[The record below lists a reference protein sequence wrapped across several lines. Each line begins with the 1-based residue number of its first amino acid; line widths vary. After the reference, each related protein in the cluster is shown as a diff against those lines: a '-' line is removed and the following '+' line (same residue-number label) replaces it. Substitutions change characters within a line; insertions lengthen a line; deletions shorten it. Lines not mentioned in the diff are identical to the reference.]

1 MRSTGTVTG
10 AGTGTGA
17 GTDTGTGTGADTG
30 TDAVTVT
37 VMAAAVIGLDTG
49 PPHGEHCRVS
59 HNRALERRAQGGSK
73 SWEK

>member
-17 GTDTGTGTGADTG
+17 GTDTDTGTGADTG